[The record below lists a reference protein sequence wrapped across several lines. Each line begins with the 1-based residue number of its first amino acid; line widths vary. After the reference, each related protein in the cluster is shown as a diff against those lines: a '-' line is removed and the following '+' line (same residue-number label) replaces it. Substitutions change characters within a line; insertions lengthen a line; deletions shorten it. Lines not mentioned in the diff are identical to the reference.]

1 LNSQNPRFHQSSDD
15 LDARPANEA
24 MELMWQQVD
33 DPAAFEAPDS
43 GAGEASLIVLN
54 QLPSLILEIM
64 DAPNLH
70 KTNVDDKTSH

>member
-1 LNSQNPRFHQSSDD
+1 
-15 LDARPANEA
+15 